1 MKSLILVLAIVS
13 ISLNVCSQ
21 AIVWDPIVMST
32 LVIQHKDQQGE
43 LKKIRNNEIKIS
55 TAQKIITTKMAE
67 IKELEEKMYN
77 RLKEISAIVKDAK
90 DIVYASTI
98 AADIGKYQKLMIQ
111 YATENPLL
119 LGVAYEAE
127 AALINRTADLF
138 TYIYTNAIIGGDI
151 NLLDNKQRLEIIQHV
166 IRELRIMRGI
176 AYGIAR
182 KMKIAART
190 GILEYINPFHLNYP
204 DQDAEIV
211 TDILNDF

>member
-1 MKSLILVLAIVS
+1 MKSLFLILAIIA
-13 ISLNVCSQ
+13 ISPNVNAQ
-21 AIVWDPIVMST
+21 AIVWDPVVMST

-43 LKKIRNNEIKIS
+43 LKKIRNNEIEIS
-55 TAQKIITTKMAE
+55 VAQKIITTKMTE
-67 IKELEEKMYN
+67 IKALEEKMYN

-98 AADIGKYQKLMIQ
+98 AADIGKYQGLMIR

-127 AALINRTADLF
+127 AALIDRTSDLF
-138 TYIYTNAIIGGDI
+138 TYIYTNAVLGGDI

-182 KMKIAART
+182 KMKMAART
-190 GILEYINPFHLNYP
+190 GVLEYINPFHLNYP
-204 DQDAEIV
+204 DLDTEIV
-211 TDILNDF
+211 TDILKDF